1 MSDFECLPVG
11 TAARL
16 AELEAENRGLRFAL
30 SRQGKSTMPE
40 MVALRAEVE
49 RLAAGHCLVPGGI
62 VADEGGT
69 PYCTMKAEVERLR
82 ALLLLA
88 RDAIDIAGYGT
99 RMAPEVRDTLLQ
111 IDTALKEGQR

>member
-1 MSDFECLPVG
+1 MMSDFECLPVG

-16 AELEAENRGLRFAL
+16 AEL
-30 SRQGKSTMPE
+30 
-40 MVALRAEVE
+40 
-49 RLAAGHCLVPGGI
+49 
-62 VADEGGT
+62 D
-69 PYCTMKAEVERLR
+69 

-88 RDAIDIAGYGT
+88 RDAIVIAGYGT